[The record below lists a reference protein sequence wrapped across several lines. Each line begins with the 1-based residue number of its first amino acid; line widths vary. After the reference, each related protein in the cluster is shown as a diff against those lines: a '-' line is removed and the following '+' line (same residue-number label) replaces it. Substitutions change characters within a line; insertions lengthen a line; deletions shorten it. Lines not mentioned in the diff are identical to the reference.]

1 MEPLRSVLDETGEL
15 TGAEPRLLAVLANLN
30 RIGAAINRISPRESA
45 TVEETLRLIAESA
58 IEVVPGSSAVI
69 YTYDHIE
76 RKFDPD
82 SRVSAGEWA
91 APVPNDVPRP
101 DGMGMRSIRQR
112 RRVLSYEET
121 DLEIHPAKVSAG
133 AKAVVCFPLVVADQ
147 AVGALYVY
155 LHQNRRF
162 TRLELLMLENF
173 VNQAAMAIYQARRL
187 ADARRDLAR
196 KEDELNR
203 LRRAGLLISS
213 RLRLDETLEAILQ
226 MAMEVTDAQYGTFR
240 LVDKSSQRLVTR
252 AFAGERL
259 GRPLTE
265 TLPIDTS
272 SVVGWVATHRQPV
285 CIHDLLAEP
294 WVHIYRPISTE
305 LHMRSELAVPLIGAD
320 GRLEGVL
327 NLESPLVGAFDDED
341 RHLLQ
346 SLATQAVI
354 AIQEVRLLDAL
365 QEAAQLLLTHP
376 CRQVLEHLAES
387 ACDLLNASASAIW
400 ILENNQ
406 LVLQVTNGIEQCAER
421 IPLAGSPIG
430 QAIATRRL
438 VTTGSAAGACLR
450 CREAPSGGNKTWAL
464 IAPLLTS
471 GELEALGAFCVHK
484 TGTMPGRLAESE
496 WDEKVLTCLAHYAA
510 LAVQNA
516 AHQKALRTVQEQH
529 AIAETFAA
537 VGDLAANVLHHLNNK
552 VGSIPVRVQGIRDK
566 CRIAVENDAYL
577 ATNLAEIERSACEAM
592 EAVRES
598 LAHLHPVHLSPVNI
612 ADCVRAALREARL
625 PEGMQVNLENLESLP
640 PVVTGERNLTL
651 VFANLLDNAA
661 EALQGVGRVTVGGA
675 IQNGWVEITV
685 SDNGPGIPAELHE
698 RIFEFNFSDRGA
710 SRPGKLG
717 FGLWWVKTLMLRLGG
732 SVTVESD
739 GVSGTTFRL
748 RLPCTCS

>member
-1 MEPLRSVLDETGEL
+1 MEPLHSVLAESSEL
-15 TGAEPRLLAVLANLN
+15 TVAETRLLAVLANLN
-30 RIGAAINRISPRESA
+30 RIGAAINRISPRESV

-69 YTYDHIE
+69 YTYDHLE
-76 RKFDPD
+76 RAFDPT
-82 SRVSAGEWA
+82 SRVSAGEWG
-91 APVPNDVPRP
+91 APVPDDVPRP
-101 DGMGMRSIRQR
+101 DGMGSRAIRQR

-121 DLEIHPAKVSAG
+121 GLEIHPAKVSAG
-133 AKAVVCFPLVVADQ
+133 AKAVVCFPLIVADQ

-155 LHQNRRF
+155 LHHSRRF

-240 LVDKSSQRLVTR
+240 LVDRNNQRLVTR

-259 GRPLTE
+259 GRPLAE

-272 SVVGWVATHRQPV
+272 SIVGWVATHRQPV

-294 WVHIYRPISTE
+294 WVHIYRPITTE
-305 LHMRSELAVPLIGAD
+305 LRMRSELAVPLIGAD

-365 QEAAQLLLTHP
+365 QEAAQLLLTLP

-387 ACDLLNASASAIW
+387 ARDLLNASASAIW
-400 ILENNQ
+400 ILENDQ
-406 LVLQVTNGIEQCAER
+406 LVLQVANGIEHCVER
-421 IPLAGSPIG
+421 ISPTDGPIG
-430 QAIATRRL
+430 QAIATRKL
-438 VTTGSAAGACLR
+438 VTTASAASACAG
-450 CREAPSGGNKTWAL
+450 CSEASSAGGRSWAL

-471 GELEALGAFCVHK
+471 GELEPLGAFCVHK
-484 TGTMPGRLAESE
+484 TGVMPGRLAESE

-529 AIAETFAA
+529 AIA
-537 VGDLAANVLHHLNNK
+537 
-552 VGSIPVRVQGIRDK
+552 
-566 CRIAVENDAYL
+566 
-577 ATNLAEIERSACEAM
+577 
-592 EAVRES
+592 
-598 LAHLHPVHLSPVNI
+598 
-612 ADCVRAALREARL
+612 
-625 PEGMQVNLENLESLP
+625 
-640 PVVTGERNLTL
+640 
-651 VFANLLDNAA
+651 
-661 EALQGVGRVTVGGA
+661 
-675 IQNGWVEITV
+675 
-685 SDNGPGIPAELHE
+685 
-698 RIFEFNFSDRGA
+698 
-710 SRPGKLG
+710 
-717 FGLWWVKTLMLRLGG
+717 
-732 SVTVESD
+732 
-739 GVSGTTFRL
+739 
-748 RLPCTCS
+748 